1 MKLSLIGK
9 GLARLTFSD
18 GSALTTNMR
27 VAGETLE
34 GQGYKRAFRGF
45 AGAMSR
51 RWYRVQAN
59 NANDIKAENKHK
71 ASLQKV
77 QSEITLAL
85 SSASWMCQ
93 IAHRPLCWPLNT
105 VWSTEASTY

>member
-1 MKLSLIGK
+1 MKLSLLGK

-27 VAGETLE
+27 IAGETLE
-34 GQGYKRAFRGF
+34 GQGYQRTVRGF

-59 NANDIKAENKHK
+59 NVNDMVSTVSEENK
-71 ASLQKV
+71 
-77 QSEITLAL
+77 
-85 SSASWMCQ
+85 
-93 IAHRPLCWPLNT
+93 
-105 VWSTEASTY
+105 

>member
-1 MKLSLIGK
+1 MKLSLLGK

-51 RWYRVQAN
+51 RWYSVQAN
-59 NANDIKAENKHK
+59 NVNDMVSTVSEENK
-71 ASLQKV
+71 
-77 QSEITLAL
+77 E
-85 SSASWMCQ
+85 
-93 IAHRPLCWPLNT
+93 
-105 VWSTEASTY
+105 

>member
-1 MKLSLIGK
+1 MKLALIGK

-51 RWYRVQAN
+51 RWYALQGADTDNIVN
-59 NANDIKAENKHK
+59 IKESVKN
-71 ASLQKV
+71 
-77 QSEITLAL
+77 
-85 SSASWMCQ
+85 
-93 IAHRPLCWPLNT
+93 
-105 VWSTEASTY
+105 